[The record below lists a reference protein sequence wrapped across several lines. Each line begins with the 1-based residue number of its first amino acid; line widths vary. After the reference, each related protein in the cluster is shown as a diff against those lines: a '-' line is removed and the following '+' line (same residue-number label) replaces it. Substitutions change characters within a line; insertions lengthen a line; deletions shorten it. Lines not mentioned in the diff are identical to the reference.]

1 MLDARASYLS
11 RRRLC
16 RDQGAGGGNY
26 ENQNDGGDQ
35 TICCDGSVRL
45 MIQHA
50 PASLV
55 GAEVSNF
62 ARPYAVDPDRPSA
75 RKLPL
80 FSASPPPPAASS
92 AKDAMS
98 GACRD

>member
-62 ARPYAVDPDRPSA
+62 ARPYAVETQTDPRPASCLYFPRA
-75 RKLPL
+75 LRRPL
-80 FSASPPPPAASS
+80 RQAPR
-92 AKDAMS
+92 M
-98 GACRD
+98 R